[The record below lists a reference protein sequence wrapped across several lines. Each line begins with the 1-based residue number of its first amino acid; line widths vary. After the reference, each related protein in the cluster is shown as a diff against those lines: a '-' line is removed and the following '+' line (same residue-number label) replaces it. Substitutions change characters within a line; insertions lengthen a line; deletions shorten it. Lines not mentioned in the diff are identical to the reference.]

1 MRKKIKN
8 KRKRPLILN
17 IEYILFLAMAKIIDV
32 SSLKFCYFV
41 AKITGIIIYFLDI
54 KHRKRTIRN
63 ILHAG
68 MAENRSTAARLA
80 RKNFI
85 HFGMIFAEIFKFR
98 SIITPQNIGQH
109 VSVSGSEKGIRYVF
123 GDETSPSRQ
132 VIVVTAHF
140 GNWEIA
146 GPCFT
151 SLSKRPMLSVMR
163 KLDNYKIGRHL
174 EKMREGFEHTVQ
186 DKKGALKLL
195 LRAMKAGQN
204 LCVVSDQHASTGEGS
219 ETVFFGHPA
228 RSHTSPGALYLRT
241 GLPLVI
247 VALVRKDENFNFEF
261 IVEDVI
267 EPPTTDDR
275 ENDIKNITQL
285 YTSAIERM
293 IRKYPEQWIWAH
305 RRWLDLDRK
314 KK

>member
-1 MRKKIKN
+1 MIVN
-8 KRKRPLILN
+8 L
-17 IEYILFLAMAKIIDV
+17 EYILFLVMAKTV
-32 SSLKFCYFV
+32 AVLPLKLCYFV
-41 AKITGIIIYFLDI
+41 AKITGSIIYAVDI
-54 KHRKRTIRN
+54 KHRKRMIRN

-68 MAENRSTAARLA
+68 MADDRRAAARFA

-85 HFGMIFAEIFKFR
+85 HFSMIFVEIFKFR
-98 SIITPQNIGQH
+98 SIITPQNIEQH
-109 VSVSGSEKGIRYVF
+109 ISVTGSEKNLKYVF
-123 GDETSPSRQ
+123 GNEKSAPHQ

-204 LCVVSDQHASTGEGS
+204 LCLVSDQHAATGEGS

-228 RSHTSPGALYLRT
+228 RSHTSPGTLHFRT
-241 GLPLVI
+241 RLPLVI
-247 VALVRKDENFNFEF
+247 VALVRKDENFNFEL
-261 IVEDVI
+261 IVEDVVNP
-267 EPPTTDDR
+267 PPTNNR
-275 ENDIKNITQL
+275 EEDIKNITQL

-293 IRKYPEQWIWAH
+293 IRKSPEQWIWAH

-314 KK
+314 KHVSDETMGEK